1 MHVIGTSLCSAWL
14 RGTPGGMTH
23 ELTSLSSGV
32 LTDSTV
38 LAFKSSMGL
47 PTSESSSFCFFS
59 CLQCLL
65 RPADQQLPLVMHL
78 AARTKLS
85 HRCRRVLGV
94 FFLRLELVS
103 LATSLAACSCKFQA

>member
-1 MHVIGTSLCSAWL
+1 MHVIRPLLCSAWL
-14 RGTPGGMTH
+14 RCTPGGMTH

-59 CLQCLL
+59 CLHCILT
-65 RPADQQLPLVMHL
+65 PFDKQLLVMDL

-85 HRCRRVLGV
+85 HRCGRVLGV
-94 FFLRLELVS
+94 LFLRLELVS
-103 LATSLAACSCKFQA
+103 LATSLAACSCKF